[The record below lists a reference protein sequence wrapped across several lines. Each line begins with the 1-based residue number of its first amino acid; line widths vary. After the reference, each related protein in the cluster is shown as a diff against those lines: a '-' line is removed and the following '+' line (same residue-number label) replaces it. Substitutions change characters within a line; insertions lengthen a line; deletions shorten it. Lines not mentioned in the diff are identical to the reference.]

1 MSDVNPVGPYGTIAN
16 GHHEQRMIQEAMPLK
31 TTITLNWAVSRNYR
45 FAIFPDC
52 RSSDGSTDLKLH
64 CCINWK
70 SHYDMEERLP
80 NKPDFPSFDALKNIF
95 TCSADA
101 HGVTF
106 MFRQVLQQLVLCL
119 HMIPQAFAHISNC

>member
-1 MSDVNPVGPYGTIAN
+1 
-16 GHHEQRMIQEAMPLK
+16 
-31 TTITLNWAVSRNYR
+31 
-45 FAIFPDC
+45 
-52 RSSDGSTDLKLH
+52 
-64 CCINWK
+64 
-70 SHYDMEERLP
+70 MEERLP
-80 NKPDFPSFDALKNIF
+80 NKPNFPSFDALKNIF